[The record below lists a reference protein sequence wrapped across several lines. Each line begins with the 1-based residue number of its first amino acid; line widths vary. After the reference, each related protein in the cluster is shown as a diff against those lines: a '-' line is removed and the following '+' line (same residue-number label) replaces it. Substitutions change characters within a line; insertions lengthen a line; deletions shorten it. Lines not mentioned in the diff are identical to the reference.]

1 MLPKVIRAFS
11 YEPRTGRLTV
21 AFVNSRIAVYDGVPQ
36 GVSDEFFRAE
46 VKDDFFTSRIHDRY
60 RAREVTRRA
69 A

>member
-1 MLPKVIRAFS
+1 MLQKVIRAFS

-21 AFVNSRIAVYDGVPQ
+21 AFVNSRIAVYDAVPQ
-36 GVSDEFFRAE
+36 AVSDEFFRAE
-46 VKDDFFTSRIHDRY
+46 EKDDFFTSRIHDRY